1 MNWFDFFNF
10 FSPAHNKKRQADVP
24 LCGRSMVEM
33 LGVLAI
39 IGVLSVGAMSG
50 YAKAML
56 KYKLNRQAEAFN
68 MLLNNAIQIKPE
80 FDRAF
85 TGHEVFAGSTFNQL
99 NLIPD
104 GMTYDA
110 QKKRI
115 YDVFDTETDIA
126 YYNANNGNI
135 VYVMEISLAR
145 SGNKISRDSIEIC
158 RNLITTAQA
167 SSSDIYLLGARAG
180 QNNGNTYSQI
190 DLYGDSICYS
200 GRTCLRD
207 ANLEKINEVCSS
219 CESESYCKLIIY
231 LMIKKYE

>member
-1 MNWFDFFNF
+1 MC
-10 FSPAHNKKRQADVP
+10 RADVP

-50 YAKAML
+50 YAKAMF

-85 TGHEVFAGSTFNQL
+85 TGSEFGVDFFNKL
-99 NLIPD
+99 HLIPD
-104 GMTYDA
+104 GMTYDSRT
-110 QKKRI
+110 KKI
-115 YDVFDTETDIA
+115 YDVFDTSTGIA
-126 YYNANNGNI
+126 YYDARNGNI
-135 VYVMEISLAR
+135 DYLIRIDLAR

-200 GRTCLRD
+200 GRTCLRYAD
-207 ANLEKINEVCSS
+207 LEKINEVCSF
-219 CESESYCKLIIY
+219 CESESYCNLIIY